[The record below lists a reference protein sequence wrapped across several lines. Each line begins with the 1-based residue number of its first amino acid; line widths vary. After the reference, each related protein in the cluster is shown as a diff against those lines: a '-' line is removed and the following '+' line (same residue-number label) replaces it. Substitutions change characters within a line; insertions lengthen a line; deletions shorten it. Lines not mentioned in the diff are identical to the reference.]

1 MKSWKI
7 GIYIHSTGRGGQ
19 LGDKTSTG
27 SLLILDS
34 QWNDFNNV
42 MQGVTDCS
50 VRITRTDII
59 RTQ

>member
-7 GIYIHSTGRGGQ
+7 GIYMHSTGRGGK

-34 QWNDFNNV
+34 QWNDFNIV
-42 MQGVTDCS
+42 MQGVP
-50 VRITRTDII
+50 VFLVKITRLVII
-59 RTQ
+59 RTK